1 MATINAPAL
10 SPRTVEGAH
19 GLGLSDKRP
28 LIGLAGVVVIAF
40 AGELNDQVSAIA
52 LPDIL
57 GGLGIS
63 HDPGTWIT
71 SLYVAGE
78 CLGLATS
85 PWWAITITPRRFVL
99 FVIALI
105 CVSTV
110 LVPFAP
116 NLTILYGL
124 RILQGIGEGLSIPV
138 LMMIVLRVL
147 PPAIRLYGLI
157 AYALTASFFPNLSA
171 PAAAV
176 WTEFV
181 GWRFVFFQT
190 IPLCAIAAVLAWYGM
205 PRDQPQYARF
215 RKMDW
220 RGMLL
225 VAIGFGSLTTLL
237 QQGDR
242 LDWWNSPA
250 ICALALVSAVTIPL
264 LLVNEW
270 FHELPLFKLQLLAR
284 RNLAYGSITLFCFI
298 IIGISS
304 STLPFTYLEQ
314 VQQFRPVQLYLLS
327 LEIALLQL
335 VFLPVVAWLLD
346 FPWIDA
352 RILNLLGFFCIIGA
366 CIGDSRLIS
375 SWNGTQFLIWQA
387 FQAAGD
393 ALVVMPLLMMA
404 TNTVQPPEGQ
414 FAAVLINAP
423 RGIAEAIGAWLLQ
436 LVFRWRGALHSD
448 RLTDQMGLDRYRL
461 IQAPV
466 IDPQQLPALLPTGA
480 PRSPDALSL
489 LSDAV
494 RAQTAVLVLSD
505 AFLVVA
511 GIVLFMI
518 AAVCIL
524 PIRTYPPRIA
534 LAKK

>member
-1 MATINAPAL
+1 LAIGFDGMPLLN
-10 SPRTVEGAH
+10 
-19 GLGLSDKRP
+19 KRP
-28 LIGLAGVVVIAF
+28 LIGLAGVIVIAF

-71 SLYVAGE
+71 SLYVSGE
-78 CLGLATS
+78 CFGLATS
-85 PWWAITITPRRFVL
+85 PWWGVTLTLRRWLL

-110 LVPFAP
+110 LVPFSP

-124 RILQGIGEGLSIPV
+124 RVLQGIGGGLTIPL
-138 LMMIVLRVL
+138 LMTTALRVL

-157 AYALTASFFPNLSA
+157 AYALTTSFFPNLSA
-171 PAAAV
+171 PAAAL

-181 GWRFVFFQT
+181 GWRFVFFQA
-190 IPLCAIAAVLAWYGM
+190 IPLSAIAAVLIWYGM
-205 PRDQPQYARF
+205 PQDQPQYQRL
-215 RKMDW
+215 RNLDW

-225 VAIGFGSLTTLL
+225 VAVGVGSLTTML

-242 LDWWNSPA
+242 LDWWNSPV
-250 ICALALVSAVTIPL
+250 ICVLALVSAIAIPL
-264 LLVNEW
+264 LLINEW
-270 FHELPLFKLQLLAR
+270 FREVPLFKLQLLAR
-284 RNLAYGSITLFCFI
+284 RNLSYGAMTLFCFI

-314 VQQFRPVQLYLLS
+314 VQQFRPVQLYVLS

-335 VFLPVVAWLLD
+335 VFLPIVAWLLD
-346 FPWIDA
+346 FPWVDA
-352 RILNLLGFFCIIGA
+352 RVLNFLGYCCLFIA

-375 SWNGTQFLIWQA
+375 SWDSTQFVIWQA
-387 FQAAGD
+387 LQSAGD

-404 TNTVQPPEGQ
+404 TNSIQPQEGP
-414 FAAVLINAP
+414 FGSALFNMP
-423 RGIAEAIGAWLLQ
+423 RGIAEAVGPWLLQ
-436 LVFRWRGALHSD
+436 LVARWRGALHSD
-448 RLTDQMGLDRYRL
+448 RLTDQMGLDRYRV
-461 IQAPV
+461 IQAPT
-466 IDPQQLPALLPTGA
+466 IDPQRVPALLPSGV

-489 LSDAV
+489 LSGSLH
-494 RAQTAVLVLSD
+494 AQTDVMVLSD

-511 GIVLFMI
+511 GVVAFLMV
-518 AAVCIL
+518 AVCII
-524 PIRTYPPRIA
+524 PVRTYPPRIM
-534 LAKK
+534 LAAK